1 MLWLDNINPDYPGK
15 LAFFLTSEIYLKLIA
30 MLSGDNAK
38 LVIALVAIIS
48 ILTWGLGFV
57 K

>member
-1 MLWLDNINPDYPGK
+1 
-15 LAFFLTSEIYLKLIA
+15 

-48 ILTWGLGFV
+48 ILTFAIIIYTSIKG
-57 K
+57 